1 MCCRDIRWKKKEN
14 FNWEKIWKGLREDV
28 AFELALERKWRILKT
43 KRDRERILGWR
54 DSMSKGPGTWKHVAH
69 SKKGTQC
76 GVGDKVRNISGC
88 FITFILDFIKK
99 NGEAWFN
106 FENRE
111 AWKDLCFQKVTLAVC
126 QISNCSSS
134 SPRERK
140 YINRTAT
147 KTSDTSFSE
156 FQIEMLGIRMGLSWG
171 TVGFRIAATGQRS
184 IM

>member
-1 MCCRDIRWKKKEN
+1 MWHLNWPLKEN
-14 FNWEKIWKGLREDV
+14 GGFWKLKETGNVFWDEETAWAKARE
-28 AFELALERKWRILKT
+28 LESTWHIRKRAHRWAE
-43 KRDRERILGWR
+43 ER
-54 DSMSKGPGTWKHVAH
+54 
-69 SKKGTQC
+69 C

-88 FITFILDFIKK
+88 FITFIFDFIKK